1 MQRVEKTVD
10 TALLMEEYRTLLD
23 TVELLPLQI
32 TGSSM
37 TPFLAPGRDSV
48 MLSKPQK
55 PLRTGDMV
63 LYQRGNGI
71 YVLHR
76 IVRREQDGTFSIIGD
91 GQDQIETGIRSEQI
105 FAVVQYAVRKG
116 KRQAPGCFWWEFF
129 SHVWIHLIP
138 LRSLLRRIYSV
149 GKRRKST

>member
-23 TVELLPLQI
+23 TGALLPLQI

-37 TPFLAPGRDSV
+37 TPFLVPGRDSV
-48 MLSKPQK
+48 MLEKPK
-55 PLRTGDMV
+55 RSLRTGEMV
-63 LYQRGNGI
+63 LYQRDNGA

-76 IVRREQDGTFSIIGD
+76 IVRRPQNGTFSIIGD
-91 GQDQIETGIRSEQI
+91 GQDQIETGIREEQI
-105 FAVVQYAVRKG
+105 FAVVRYATRKG
-116 KRQAPGCFWWEFF
+116 KRQEPGCFWWEFF
-129 SHVWIHLIP
+129 ARVWIHLIP
-138 LRSLLRRIYSV
+138 VRAQLRRIYSA

>member
-48 MLSKPQK
+48 MLSKPK
-55 PLRTGDMV
+55 CPLRAGDMV
-63 LYQRGNGI
+63 LYQRDGGA

-91 GQDQIETGIRSEQI
+91 GQDQIETGIRADQI
-105 FAVVQYAVRKG
+105 FAVVQYSPDSTQSA
-116 KRQAPGCFWWEFF
+116 ALA
-129 SHVWIHLIP
+129 HLFH
-138 LRSLLRRIYSV
+138 R
-149 GKRRKST
+149 

>member
-1 MQRVEKTVD
+1 MQRVEKSVD
-10 TALLMEEYRTLLD
+10 TVLLMEEYRTLLD

-63 LYQRGNGI
+63 LYQRDSGA

-76 IVRREQDGTFSIIGD
+76 IVRREQNGTFSIVGD
-91 GQDQIETGIRSEQI
+91 GQERIEAGIRSDQI

-129 SHVWIHLIP
+129 AHVWIHLIP
-138 LRSLLRRIYSV
+138 LRPLLRHIYSI

>member
-48 MLSKPQK
+48 MLSKPKK
-55 PLRTGDMV
+55 PLCTGDVV
-63 LYQRGNGI
+63 LYQRDSGA

-76 IVRREQDGTFSIIGD
+76 IVRREQDGTFSLVGD
-91 GQDQIETGIRSEQI
+91 GQDQIETGIRPEQI
-105 FAVVQYAVRKG
+105 FAVVQSAVRKG

>member
-32 TGSSM
+32 TGNSM

-48 MLSKPQK
+48 MLSKPK
-55 PLRTGDMV
+55 RPLRTGDMV
-63 LYQRGNGI
+63 LYQRDGGA

-76 IVRREQDGTFSIIGD
+76 IIRREQDGTFSIIGD
-91 GQDQIETGIRSEQI
+91 GQDQIETGIRADQI

-116 KRQAPGCFWWEFF
+116 KRQAPGCFWWDFF

-138 LRSLLRRIYSV
+138 LRARLWRIYSI